1 MQALRSL
8 AFYLAFYGGSVVIV
22 LRAAVALVL
31 DSDTTFRRKVD
42 DWARWH
48 RFCMTRL
55 LGIEVRIEG
64 AFPPGPVLVALK
76 HESFMEAIE
85 LPILLPNPAVF
96 VKQEL
101 MRIPLWGLAARKYGL
116 VEVAREQGAK
126 ALRHMLT
133 RARDRMDEGRSLM
146 IFPEGTRVPHG
157 QRPALQSGFA
167 GLYKLLGLAV
177 VPVAVESGPVY
188 HHLVKRRGTIR
199 IVIGDPIEPGLPREE
214 IETRVHAAINRLN
227 PPVRS

>member
-1 MQALRSL
+1 MRALRSL
-8 AFYLAFYGGSVVIV
+8 AFYLAFYLGSTAVVM
-22 LRAAVALVL
+22 RAAIALVL
-31 DSDTTFRRKVD
+31 NDEPTFRRKVD

-48 RFCMTRL
+48 RFCLTHI
-55 LGIEVRIEG
+55 LGIRVEIIG

-85 LPILLPNPAVF
+85 LPLLLPNPAVF
-96 VKQEL
+96 VKREL

-116 VEVAREQGAK
+116 VEVARDQGAR

-133 RARDRMDEGRSLM
+133 SARALQAEGRSFM

-157 QRPALQSGFA
+157 ERPPLQSGFV
-167 GLYKLLGLAV
+167 GLYKLLGLPV

-188 HHLVKRRGTIR
+188 HRFFKARGTIR
-199 IVIGDPIEPGLPREE
+199 LLIGAPIEPGLAREE
-214 IETRVHAAINRLN
+214 IEGRVHAEINRLN
-227 PPVRS
+227 PAPAE